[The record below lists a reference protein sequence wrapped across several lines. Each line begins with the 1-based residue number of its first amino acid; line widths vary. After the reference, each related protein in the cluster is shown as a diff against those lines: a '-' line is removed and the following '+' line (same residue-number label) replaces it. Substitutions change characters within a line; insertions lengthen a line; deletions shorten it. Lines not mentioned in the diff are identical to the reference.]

1 MQGERESNG
10 RKRERPGER
19 GRNQAAAATTREQ
32 GARLLDAR
40 AGAAADGPHGP
51 GRLGLGFFLFFLFSI
66 FFSNFEIHI

>member
-1 MQGERESNG
+1 MEG
-10 RKRERPGER
+10 RERPGER
-19 GRNQAAAATTREQ
+19 GRNQAAAATREQ

-51 GRLGLGFFLFFLFSI
+51 GRLGLGFFLFLFSFFSI